1 MLNGHS
7 VHRDGT
13 QCWYL
18 DDQLHRA
25 DGPAWIWSDG
35 TQEWYENGRLH
46 RTDGPAVIRTNGTQ
60 EWWVDDQ
67 LHRTDGP
74 AVIRANGFE
83 EWWSCG
89 QEITSQVESWMKQ
102 QAVVW
107 PWDDQTQT
115 QFVLTW
121 G

>member
-1 MLNGHS
+1 L
-7 VHRDGT
+7 DGPAIIRADGS
-13 QCWYL
+13 QKWYEN
-18 DDQLHRA
+18 DQLHR
-25 DGPAWIWSDG
+25 
-35 TQEWYENGRLH
+35 L
-46 RTDGPAVIRTNGTQ
+46 DGPAVVWTNGSQ
-60 EWWVDDQ
+60 KWYVNGK
-67 LHRTDGP
+67 LHRLDGP
-74 AVIRANGFE
+74 AYIGADGRQ